1 MEITV
6 NGQVLQFNM
15 QSWWGPMYI
24 FEEVMDVAHH
34 PERRFDPTKTVHL
47 HIMFYCILIDDN
59 PGITITL
66 EDFLKAVGDLNLHTS
81 MMQYYDKRVAVLLD
95 LQPAPGENS
104 EEPAKKKSS
113 RRMRHTSV

>member
-6 NGQVLQFNM
+6 NNQVLQFNM

-24 FEEVMDVAHH
+24 FEEVMDVANY
-34 PERRFDPTKTVHL
+34 PERRFNPAKTIHL

-66 EDFLKAVGDLNLHTS
+66 EDFLKAMGDFQLHTS
-81 MMQYYDKRVAVLLD
+81 MMDYYNKRVAVLLD
-95 LQPAPGENS
+95 LQPAPGES
-104 EEPAKKKSS
+104 QEESKKKS
-113 RRMRHTSV
+113 